1 MSHVQYAT
9 VEIHAMHTREED
21 TRKVD
26 TRYFLRKSPGDEV
39 ERGRLRSVH

>member
-21 TRKVD
+21 TR
-26 TRYFLRKSPGDEV
+26 YFLREKRWGQ
-39 ERGRLRSVH
+39 G